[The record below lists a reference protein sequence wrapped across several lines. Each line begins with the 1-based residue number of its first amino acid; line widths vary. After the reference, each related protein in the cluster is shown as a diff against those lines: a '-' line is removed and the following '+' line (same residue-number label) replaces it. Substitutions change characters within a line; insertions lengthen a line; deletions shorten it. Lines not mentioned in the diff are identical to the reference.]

1 MLAAVRRYGVFQTL
15 RAPVSRSVISRSTLQ
30 QPLKWQ
36 PSSRTLAIPQ
46 VYRSLHISSPLRS
59 AEAVRAEPIDTD
71 AAAPQ
76 EFTTFED
83 LAQSGLIDRKFIGRI
98 TKGMGITTMT
108 DVQRLTINE
117 TLGGDDVYVFCFS
130 RVLHLVAQSNN

>member
-15 RAPVSRSVISRSTLQ
+15 RTPVSRSVIGRSTLQ

-46 VYRSLHISSPLRS
+46 PCRSFHISSSLRS

-71 AAAPQ
+71 VAAPQ
-76 EFTTFED
+76 QFTTFED
-83 LAQSGLIDRKFIGRI
+83 LARSGLIDRKFIGRI
-98 TKGMGITTMT
+98 TKGMGISTMT

-117 TLGGDDVYVFCFS
+117 TLGGADVYVFYFS
-130 RVLHLVAQSNN
+130 FS

>member
-1 MLAAVRRYGVFQTL
+1 M
-15 RAPVSRSVISRSTLQ
+15 
-30 QPLKWQ
+30 
-36 PSSRTLAIPQ
+36 
-46 VYRSLHISSPLRS
+46 
-59 AEAVRAEPIDTD
+59 D

-76 EFTTFED
+76 KFTTFED

-117 TLGGDDVYVFCFS
+117 TLGGDDVYVFFYFPVS
-130 RVLHLVAQSNN
+130 FTWWPSPITNSNTFI